1 MNNKGNKR
9 NKKILELL
17 YRSFDRTLSEKQ
29 QKRLDEAL
37 KNSEELRREKNR
49 AIKLRKSASD
59 IAKLSF
65 NPFFAERVLSR
76 IETVQSKNGLEAFYQ
91 SLKVVFRRVAVVGAV
106 VMLVLLLYNFQ
117 IGDSLNSDEILYISD
132 ATVEEILD
140 YSLF

>member
-1 MNNKGNKR
+1 MNNKENKR

-37 KNSEELRREKNR
+37 KNSEELRQEKNR

-91 SLKVVFRRVAVVGAV
+91 SLKVVFRRVAVAGAV
-106 VMLVLLLYNFQ
+106 VMLVLLLYNFR
-117 IGDSLNSDEILYISD
+117 IGDSLNSDEILYVSD
-132 ATVEEILD
+132 ITIEEILD

>member
-1 MNNKGNKR
+1 MNNKENKR

-37 KNSEELRREKNR
+37 KNSEELRQEKNR

-91 SLKVVFRRVAVVGAV
+91 SLKVVFRRVAVAGAV
-106 VMLVLLLYNFQ
+106 VMLVLLLYNFR
-117 IGDSLNSDEILYISD
+117 IGDSLNSDEILYVSD
-132 ATVEEILD
+132 TTIEEILD

>member
-1 MNNKGNKR
+1 MNNKENKR

-59 IAKLSF
+59 IAKPSF

-91 SLKVVFRRVAVVGAV
+91 SLKVVFRRVAVAGAV
-106 VMLVLLLYNFQ
+106 VMLALLLYNFQ
-117 IGDSLNSDEILYISD
+117 IGDSLNSDEILYVSD
-132 ATVEEILD
+132 ITIEEILD

>member
-1 MNNKGNKR
+1 MNNKENKR

-17 YRSFDRTLSEKQ
+17 YQSFDRTLSEKQ

-37 KNSEELRREKNR
+37 KNSEELRQEKNR

-91 SLKVVFRRVAVVGAV
+91 SLKVVFRRVAVAGAV
-106 VMLVLLLYNFQ
+106 VMLVLLLYNFR
-117 IGDSLNSDEILYISD
+117 IGDSLNSDEILYVSD
-132 ATVEEILD
+132 ITIEEILD

>member
-59 IAKLSF
+59 TAKLSF

-76 IETVQSKNGLEAFYQ
+76 IETVQSKNGLEAYYQ
-91 SLKVVFRRVAVVGAV
+91 SLKVVFRRVAVAGAV
-106 VMLVLLLYNFQ
+106 VMLGLLLYNFQ
-117 IGDSLNSDEILYISD
+117 IGDCLNSDEILYVSD
-132 ATVEEILD
+132 TTIEEILD